1 MTEAIKSRYR
11 IGVDIGGTFTDF
23 TMVDDHSGEVL
34 VEKCLTTP
42 GQPDVAVLD
51 GLRQLATR
59 RPHALTNASAIIH
72 ATTLLT
78 NVILERKGAV
88 TGLLTTE
95 GFRDILEFARELRYD
110 VYDPFI
116 EFPEPLVPRPLRLGV
131 RERILVDGSVR
142 IALHEDDVRAAAQV
156 FKDLGVQSV
165 AVCFLHSYRNA
176 THEQRTRD
184 ILREAL
190 PNVEISISSEV
201 HPEPKEYERTST
213 TVVDAYV
220 KPTATLYLDRLSSQL
235 EADGYRNSLLVML
248 SNGGAATV
256 ETTKHF
262 PVQAVESGPAAGVEA
277 ATHYGNLIGA
287 ERLLSFDMGGTTAKL
302 CVVLDGKAERTRS
315 FEVDR
320 VQRFK
325 PGSGIPIAVPVY
337 DLLEIGAGGG
347 SIARLNSLKLLEVG
361 PESASSVPGPAC
373 YGRGGTQPTV
383 TDADLLLGFL
393 DPDNF
398 LGGRMPLSLDA
409 ARSAMQ
415 TSIGDALGLDAVQ
428 AAWGVHNFVNETM
441 ASAARVHIA
450 EKGQAARNLTLV
462 GFGGA
467 GPVHAVGLARKLGC
481 PRVVIPPLPGVMSAF
496 GLLTTP
502 TAIER
507 PRAVRTRLDQIDL
520 QALEKTTAELEQETA
535 LLLPQGQK
543 VSFQRTVDMWRVGQ
557 DYPLEVPVE
566 GSWTHAQ
573 ARQRLEAAFN
583 AQYEQHYG
591 RVDDDTP
598 LEVVTVRVKAS
609 LESSK
614 PMVHIEGG
622 KPVDS
627 IKARRNMFV
636 PAQQRVVEVPVHD
649 RNRMRPGTRIT
660 GPAIVEER
668 ESTTVIDDGD
678 ELVVNALGCLV
689 ITLFYPAAGEAS

>member
-1 MTEAIKSRYR
+1 MGGATNRYR

-23 TMVDDHSGEVL
+23 TMVDDQTGEVL

-42 GQPDVAVLD
+42 GQPEVAVLE
-51 GLRQLATR
+51 GLRKLASLRSDAMTG
-59 RPHALTNASAIIH
+59 AAAIIH

-78 NVILERKGAV
+78 NVVLERKGAV
-88 TGLLTTE
+88 TGLLTTA

-116 EFPEPLVPRPLRLGV
+116 TFPEPLVPRPLRVGV
-131 RERILVDGSVR
+131 RERVLVDGSVR
-142 IALHEDDVRAAAQV
+142 TTLHEEDIHAAAALFQQR
-156 FKDLGVQSV
+156 GVQSV
-165 AVCFLHSYRNA
+165 SVCYLHSYRNA
-176 THEQRTRD
+176 DHERRTRE
-184 ILREAL
+184 ILRQAL
-190 PNVEISISSEV
+190 PGVEVSISSEV
-201 HPEPKEYERTST
+201 HPEPKEYERAST

-220 KPTATLYLDRLSSQL
+220 KPTATLYLDKLSSRLAQ
-235 EADGYRNSLLVML
+235 EGYRHSLLVML

-287 ERLLSFDMGGTTAKL
+287 RRLLSFDMGGTTAKL

-347 SIARLNSLKLLEVG
+347 SIARLNGLKLMEVG
-361 PESASSVPGPAC
+361 PESASSNPGPAC
-373 YGRGGTQPTV
+373 YDRGGVEPTV
-383 TDADLLLGFL
+383 TDADLLLGYL
-393 DPDNF
+393 DPANF
-398 LGGRMPLSLDA
+398 LGGAMPLSRA
-409 ARSAMQ
+409 AAEKAMNRA
-415 TSIGDALGLDAVQ
+415 IGEPLGLSAVQ

-450 EKGQAARNLTLV
+450 EKGQAARSLTLV

-467 GPVHAVGLARKLGC
+467 GPVHSVGLARKLGC
-481 PRVVIPPLPGVMSAF
+481 PQVVIPPLPGVMSAF

-507 PRAVRTRLDQIDL
+507 PRAVRQRLDLLDL
-520 QALEKTTAELEQETA
+520 EALERATRELESSA
-535 LLLPQGQK
+535 GALLPQGNQ
-543 VSFQRTVDMWRVGQ
+543 VTFTRTVDMWRVGQ

-566 GSWTHAQ
+566 GAWTDTG
-573 ARQRLEAAFN
+573 ARERLEAAFN
-583 AQYEQHYG
+583 HQYEQHYG

-598 LEVVTVRVKAS
+598 LEVVTVRVKAA
-609 LESSK
+609 LDNTK
-614 PMVHIEGG
+614 PFVHIEGG
-622 KPVDS
+622 TLESSLKG
-627 IKARRNMFV
+627 RRAMFV
-636 PAQQRVVEVPVHD
+636 PALQAVREVQVYD
-649 RNRMRPGTRIT
+649 RMRLQPGARIV
-660 GPAIVEER
+660 GPAIIEER
-668 ESTTVIDDGD
+668 ESTTIIDQGD
-678 ELVVNALGCLV
+678 TLTVDNLGCLV
-689 ITLFYPAAGEAS
+689 IDLATPAA